1 MDECRQALDD
11 LHDMSAKVK
20 KKHSAQFLQAL
31 IDVRAHII
39 VAWRGLVGYLQE
51 IPSFGDEIG
60 FGPSQVDRKT
70 SDDLAWSISVRAMN
84 IARELSNA
92 NSSAQGV
99 FHNHIASITKLLPAD
114 LSSLPRNRQLL
125 AALPYFELTG
135 NPTRK
140 CLVLL
145 R

>member
-1 MDECRQALDD
+1 
-11 LHDMSAKVK
+11 MSAKVK

-31 IDVRAHII
+31 IDIRAHII
-39 VAWRGLVGYLQE
+39 IAWRGLVGYLQE

-60 FGPSQVDRKT
+60 FGPSEVDRKT
-70 SDDLAWSISVRAMN
+70 SDDLTWPISVKAMN
-84 IARELSNA
+84 MARELSNA
-92 NSSAQGV
+92 TSSAQDA
-99 FHNHIASITKLLPAD
+99 FHNHKASITKLLPAD

-135 NPTRK
+135 NPTCK